1 MREKYIEERHP
12 RWFSMCI
19 GKRDISDSESIAF
32 AHTLSTVSAD
42 TICERHNKLLDALI
56 EMAQAWD
63 KSDHES
69 FTNFWYNRRDK

>member
-42 TICERHNKLLDALI
+42 TICERHNKTMNHSLTFGTTG
-56 EMAQAWD
+56 E
-63 KSDHES
+63 
-69 FTNFWYNRRDK
+69 TNDQ